1 MQVTLR
7 RVCPYGILIGT
18 VEAEAACHH
27 ATVPHATHSHTHG
40 SLIANAAQLSPANC
54 CSRQVST
61 TCLPQSPLRETERQ
75 SERVFGALLP
85 HGCNWQVATAIKTA
99 AQPELTINP
108 DCLAAPFPRS
118 PATVCLCHSPMTCC
132 ESMKLPQ
139 NAEHAACKAARSLRH
154 RTENAVVFTDRTL
167 FTGGVTYKHTQTQTH
182 TYKDR
187 QTRVVFEIP
196 ASI

>member
-1 MQVTLR
+1 M
-7 RVCPYGILIGT
+7 
-18 VEAEAACHH
+18 
-27 ATVPHATHSHTHG
+27 PHATHSHTHR

-108 DCLAAPFPRS
+108 DCLAAPSFPPPLRLS
-118 PATVCLCHSPMTCC
+118 VSVTPPWHAVNQWSCHKMQSTPHAKQREVYATEQRMQLCSQT
-132 ESMKLPQ
+132 ELYSQVELPINTHKHQ
-139 NAEHAACKAARSLRH
+139 HTHTK
-154 RTENAVVFTDRTL
+154 TDRHVLFLKFQLQFGCFCQTTL
-167 FTGGVTYKHTQTQTH
+167 IRFGAG
-182 TYKDR
+182 
-187 QTRVVFEIP
+187 
-196 ASI
+196 

>member
-1 MQVTLR
+1 MALWR
-7 RVCPYGILIGT
+7 RKQLATTPP
-18 VEAEAACHH
+18 CHM
-27 ATVPHATHSHTHG
+27 PHATHSHTHR
-40 SLIANAAQLSPANC
+40 SLIANATQLSPANC

-118 PATVCLCHSPMTCC
+118 PAAVCLCHSPMICC

-167 FTGGVTYKHTQTQTH
+167 FTGGVTYKHTHTKTDRHVLFLKFQLQFECFCQTTLI
-182 TYKDR
+182 R
-187 QTRVVFEIP
+187 FG
-196 ASI
+196 AG